1 MNYFLFSILITK
13 FYQTNDNIL
22 YIPKNIKIYIE
33 IPNGT
38 HQFLDDYPILTIFK
52 RTNITLNKQLPL
64 DIEDKNILKNLM
76 WTDDDIN
83 YLNEEKNMTYIE
95 KKIYMNILY
104 YLSSNKVEDKINYYE
119 KIKKLAKSSTKCI
132 YDKKIKKSE
141 VSLKNKTKKEK
152 ENNILD
158 FFDIK
163 EEDIIK
169 YDIPLIFKNKDEYI
183 EINISD
189 EEIKNKEINYF
200 ISNLKKVMSLE
211 QSEEEIQNILG
222 EYKITEDN
230 YKKMMLIL
238 FRIFANIPVIL
249 MGETGCCKTELIK
262 QLIKML
268 NKDEKYNNL
277 VIKNIYSSTKENEIF
292 EIIEKAENILED
304 SKNDFIYVFFDDINT
319 TLLFSKMKEI
329 FINHSFNGKQIN
341 ERIRFIGACLPLRK
355 KELKE
360 IENDLKLQEEKI
372 YLVNPLPNSL
382 LNYILYFP
390 NIDDYDTKKYIEN
403 IINEEF
409 PIKEENGNNNN
420 SFLRKIA
427 IESIYDSHKFIKKIN
442 GTSSVSLRDIQKY
455 KIIYKFL
462 KEYYEYKKQFFKKN
476 KEKLSDKFDIKA
488 KIKSLVLSLYI
499 TYYIRIFKLGCNM
512 NYIETI
518 NPYIKALAD
527 EFKINDWLDNNYWRQ
542 QSFRYII
549 KKEQDFLINE
559 IGIKKEKGIGIN
571 TPLKENIFLMF
582 ISIYAHIPLIIVGKP
597 GISKSLSV
605 QYLLKKYL
613 MNKMIHIS

>member
-1 MNYFLFSILITK
+1 MKIYTSDCCGLGKSYLIKKEIKENGEDYYYFGIGDNITKDELYKKLKKFLKHEIKGKNKIGLHLDLFYTENTTLLNYFLFSILITK

-33 IPNGT
+33 IPNGI

-119 KIKKLAKSSTKCI
+119 KIKKLAKSFTKCI

-158 FFDIK
+158 FYDLK

-169 YDIPLIFKNKDEYI
+169 HDIPLIFKNKDEYI

-238 FRIFANIPVIL
+238 FRIFANIPIIL
-249 MGETGCCKTELIK
+249 MGETGCGKTELIK

-409 PIKEENGNNNN
+409 PIKEENGNNN

-427 IESIYDSHKFIKKIN
+427 IESIYDSHKFIKKI
-442 GTSSVSLRDIQKY
+442 I
-455 KIIYKFL
+455 
-462 KEYYEYKKQFFKKN
+462 
-476 KEKLSDKFDIKA
+476 
-488 KIKSLVLSLYI
+488 
-499 TYYIRIFKLGCNM
+499 
-512 NYIETI
+512 
-518 NPYIKALAD
+518 
-527 EFKINDWLDNNYWRQ
+527 
-542 QSFRYII
+542 
-549 KKEQDFLINE
+549 
-559 IGIKKEKGIGIN
+559 
-571 TPLKENIFLMF
+571 
-582 ISIYAHIPLIIVGKP
+582 
-597 GISKSLSV
+597 
-605 QYLLKKYL
+605 
-613 MNKMIHIS
+613 